1 MLLLL
6 AAAVAVM
13 GVLLAR
19 QVTLVHLTGPLY
31 YLQEVVQA
39 AAPSVTRQVELAA
52 DLHYR
57 EVVQAAKI
65 EVLAV
70 MALVEQVQADIVV
83 LVVLTVLR
91 LLVDLQPSVVVVA
104 VAVRIT
110 TLVVEVPVVVVLAYL
125 AKALMAQPVR

>member
-13 GVLLAR
+13 EDLVAR

-39 AAPSVTRQVELAA
+39 APPSVTRQVELAA

-83 LVVLTVLR
+83 LVVLTVLV
-91 LLVDLQPSVVVVA
+91 LVDLQPSVVVVA